1 MGMDTSGSRPTQR
14 RHITNWTKETVD
26 LGAVSWCT
34 ELIALEITQRND
46 AKLVVPIICPF
57 NSVKWPL

>member
-1 MGMDTSGSRPTQR
+1 MGMDASGSRTTQK

-26 LGAVSWCT
+26 FGAVSWYT
-34 ELIALEITQRND
+34 ELIALKRTQRND

-57 NSVKWPL
+57 NSVKSPL